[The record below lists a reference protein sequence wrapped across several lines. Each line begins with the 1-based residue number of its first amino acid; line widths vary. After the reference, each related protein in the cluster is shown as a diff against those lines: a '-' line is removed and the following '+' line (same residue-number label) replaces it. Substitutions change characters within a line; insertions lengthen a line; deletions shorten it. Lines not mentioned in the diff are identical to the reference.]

1 MNATR
6 AAKFAPQGK
15 KRILALDGGGIRGIA
30 TVEILAAIE
39 AKLRVLSGKPN
50 LVLADYFD
58 LMAGTSTGAIIATC
72 LSLGMTVDQVRTF
85 YRDSGSAMFDRAS
98 LLKQYWYK
106 FKDEPLIAQ
115 LKTVL
120 GADTEFGSERLRTA
134 LILVMRN
141 ASTDSPW
148 MLSNHPSARYNA
160 STRDDCNLKLPLWQ
174 LVRASTAA
182 PSYFPP
188 EIIKVGEHDFMFVDG
203 GVTTY
208 NNPAFLAFT
217 MATLEPYAYHW
228 KSGRDDML
236 VVSIGTGTTPEMI
249 DGTSA
254 PGLIGIASGTPSA
267 LMNAASAQQ
276 DLLCRMFGNTLL
288 GPLIDREVGNLI
300 GARGPTDSKL
310 FSYIRYAFDLT
321 SAALTALGLGQ
332 LDAKRMQDLA
342 AVAAMDDLTL
352 VGRKV
357 AESVDSAHYQPFL

>member
-39 AKLRVLSGKPN
+39 SQLRTLTGRSD

-58 LMAGTSTGAIIATC
+58 LVAGTSTGAIIATC

-85 YRDSGSAMFDRAS
+85 YRDSGAAMFDRAG
-98 LLKQYWYK
+98 LLRQYWYK
-106 FKDEPLIAQ
+106 FKDEPLVEK
-115 LKTVL
+115 LKSVL
-120 GADTEFGSERLRTA
+120 GADTTFGSDRLRTA
-134 LILVMRN
+134 LIVVMRN

-148 MLSNHPSARYNA
+148 TFSNHPDARYNA
-160 STRDDCNLKLPLWQ
+160 SSRDDCNLKLPLWQ

-188 EIIKVGEHDFMFVDG
+188 EIVQVGAHEFMFVDG

-217 MATLEPYAYHW
+217 MATLAPYAFRW
-228 KSGRDDML
+228 PCGRDDML
-236 VVSIGTGTTPEMI
+236 IVSIGTGTTPEVTA
-249 DGTSA
+249 GTSA
-254 PGLIGIASGTPSA
+254 PGLISIASGTPGA

-276 DLLCRMFGNTLL
+276 DLLCRMFGDTRV
-288 GPLIDREVGNLI
+288 GPPIDREVGDLV
-300 GARGPTDSKL
+300 GARGPVDPKL
-310 FSYIRYAFDLT
+310 FTYLRYAFDLT
-321 SAALTALGLGQ
+321 PAALAALGLGH
-332 LDAKRMQDLA
+332 LDAARMQDLA
-342 AVAAMDDLTL
+342 AVDAMDDLSV
-352 VGRKV
+352 VGRRIG
-357 AESVDSAHYQPFL
+357 ERVDSAHYLPFL